1 MIDVILS
8 AHGARAYLFVFILL
22 VSGAVGVP
30 MPEDLSLIAGGILVH
45 AKGAHPVIMLIVCY
59 LGILVGDLI
68 IYRIGWSIGP
78 SVFRR
83 RWFKRC
89 MTSRRLQWARE
100 NLEQRTFLT
109 ILIARHL
116 FYLRTGTFLV
126 CGALRIS
133 FSHFLLCDAVAAL
146 ITAPLMVGLGY
157 VCAEHYETLLFWV
170 QQTKLAL
177 IIGGIVLA
185 GYFLLS
191 WWRGRGAEEF
201 TDSSDIQE

>member
-1 MIDVILS
+1 MLDFILS
-8 AHGARAYLFVFILL
+8 AQGVRAYLFVFILL

-45 AKGAHPVIMLIVCY
+45 AKGAHPLMMLLVCY

-157 VCAEHYETLLFWV
+157 VCAEHYETLLFYV

-177 IIGGIVLA
+177 IIGGLVLA
-185 GYFLLS
+185 TYLVFS
-191 WWRGRGAEEF
+191 WWRRERVEDAGEAD
-201 TDSSDIQE
+201 DS